1 MELENSAAARSTGRV
16 ALSADNEKQMPSAE
30 VAATAPG
37 EFKVIRRNG
46 KVTVFDGDKI
56 KIALTKAFLAV
67 EGGNAAASTRI
78 HETVEM
84 LTDSVAR
91 AITRR
96 MPASATPMALVLARA
111 VWA

>member
-96 MPASATPMALVLARA
+96 MPASGAIHIEDIQDQV
-111 VWA
+111 